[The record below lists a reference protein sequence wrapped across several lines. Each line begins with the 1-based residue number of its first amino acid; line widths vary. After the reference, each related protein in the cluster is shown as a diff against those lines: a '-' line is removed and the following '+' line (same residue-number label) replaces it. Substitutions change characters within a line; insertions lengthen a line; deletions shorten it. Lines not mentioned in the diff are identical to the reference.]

1 MGILYL
7 ITLLALIIAFILIKK
22 TGKKIEIISFT
33 AITIVLTLCYNAFVA
48 YIFTFVRIPITL
60 LSLSI
65 TNLIITAIIVTIMV
79 KKKEIQKYTLNKI
92 NLISISIILI
102 VTLVASYANFGIPFS
117 IKYETGDPATHYVTS
132 VLFEENDSLLT
143 TEKDQLNRGFRTRKT
158 ASYVNSGIIMKCCSE
173 ITEKVDFYKIFIAFG
188 IFVLFMTGTMMY
200 LTLEKL
206 AKDTKSKILALIVSI
221 IFMIGYPFN
230 SLLFGFEY
238 LSLGILILCTI
249 IHVIYYFEKE
259 ELKFIYSLI
268 IFALLNFGQF
278 CAYYMFV
285 PFTYSAL
292 WIYFCIH
299 SYRKN
304 KKIICKENII
314 TLAVTLLIPFILCFI
329 YYFMPTVFDIFN
341 VETGA
346 IKSSINYSTKMLNG
360 GFATEGYIYEN
371 YYSNMLPLIPLT
383 LYYILKKR
391 KEKKLI
397 SFDTILLISTLVFME
412 ILLIGIGFHKVSEYY
427 YMKNYYALWII
438 LIYINFKALMYIFQK
453 SKIKAYLIIGVYTLL
468 ILSNLLF
475 IKVPVTKKQILG
487 EHENLLSVTEI
498 FNVNKNIICNI
509 KEDLTPKE
517 IDILRY
523 VYKNCNLPNS
533 HVEIVGDPEQLYWA
547 SSMLRYVNQD
557 DLTEKHGGEKLL
569 NLKYTRLPDKIG
581 TADYMVYFKKSTSYK
596 ILENDLFVNSEIV
609 YQNEAGGIIKYNK

>member
-1 MGILYL
+1 MGIIYAL
-7 ITLLALIIAFILIKK
+7 TLLALIISFILIKK
-22 TGKKIEIISFT
+22 TEKKLDAISFT
-33 AITIVLTLCYNAFVA
+33 AITIVLTICYNAFVA
-48 YIFTFVRIPITL
+48 YVFTFIRIPVTL

-65 TNLIITAIIVTIMV
+65 TNTLISAIMLTNIIR
-79 KKKEIQKYTLNKI
+79 KKQIQKYTLSKI
-92 NLISISIILI
+92 NLINIIIILI
-102 VTLVASYANFGIPFS
+102 VTLAVSYANFGLPFN

-158 ASYVNSGIIMKCCSE
+158 ASYVNSGIIMKCCSG
-173 ITEKVDFYKIFIAFG
+173 IMEKVDFYKIFIAFG
-188 IFVLFMTGTMMY
+188 IFILFMTGAMMY
-200 LTLEKL
+200 LTLEKF
-206 AKDTKSKILALIVSI
+206 TKSTKTKILALIVSI
-221 IFMIGYPFN
+221 IFMVGYPFN

-249 IHVIYYFEKE
+249 IHMIYYFEKE
-259 ELKFIYSLI
+259 ELKLPYILM
-268 IFALLNFGQF
+268 IFALLNFGGF

-292 WIYFCIH
+292 WIYFCVH

-314 TLAVTLLIPFILCFI
+314 ILTVTLLIPFILCFI
-329 YYFMPTVFDIFN
+329 YYFMPTVYDIFN
-341 VETGA
+341 IEAGA
-346 IKSSINYSTKMLNG
+346 LKSSLNYSTKMLNR
-360 GFATEGYIYEN
+360 GFGAEGYIYEN
-371 YYSNMLPLIPLT
+371 YYSNMIPLIPLAV
-383 LYYILKKR
+383 YYIFKKR

-412 ILLIGIGFHKVSEYY
+412 ILLVGIGFHKVSEYY

-438 LIYINFKALMYIFQK
+438 LIYINFKSLMCIFEK
-453 SKIKAYLIIGVYTLL
+453 NNIKAYAILGIYILL
-468 ILSNLLF
+468 ILSNLIF

-523 VYKNCNLPNS
+523 VYKNCNLPDS

-557 DLTEKHGGEKLL
+557 NLTGKYGGENLL
-569 NLKYTRLPDKIG
+569 NIKYTRLPDKIG
-581 TADYMVYFKKSTSYK
+581 TADYMVYFKKSTSYE
-596 ILENDLFVNSEIV
+596 ILKNDLFENSEIV
-609 YQNEAGGIIKYNK
+609 YQNEDGGIIKYTK